1 MSAMKIISSVSE
13 MQAFAEELRRSG
25 KRIGLVPTMGYLHE
39 GHLSL
44 IRRAREVSDAV
55 IVSIFVNPT
64 QFAPNEDFERYPR
77 DIERDTSLLHSEGV
91 TILFTPSVE
100 EMYPAGFSTY
110 VVPESISSILEGK
123 FRPAH
128 FRGVATIVAK
138 LFLIAHPHAAMFGQ
152 KDAQQSI
159 IIKRMV
165 RDLNFD
171 TQIIV
176 APIMREKDGLAKSSR
191 NIYLSPGERNDAAI
205 LFQSLNKA
213 EEMIHKGEAS
223 AAVIIKEVEKII
235 HTKKTAVIDY
245 VAVNDAESL
254 AEIAE
259 IQKGKSILVSLAAR
273 FGKTRLIDNI
283 IVQQ

>member
-1 MSAMKIISSVSE
+1 MKIISSVSE